1 MKVFIVGATGRVATE
16 LIKDLVAKGHQIT
29 AAARKPE
36 NVVLKDDPL
45 VTTVKLDLHASVE
58 ELATLIE
65 KQDVIYFTAGSR
77 GKDLL
82 QSDAFGAVKTMQ
94 AAEQNGIKRYIMLSS
109 MHALEPE
116 FWHEGAL
123 AKIMDYNIAKF
134 FADNYL
140 IHNTS
145 LDYTILQ
152 PAVLVEEPGTGKI
165 TVGKEIGKQNSI
177 ADVAST
183 LAELL
188 EHDNTRG
195 KVILMSS
202 GTTPI
207 AQALASI

>member
-58 ELATLIE
+58 ELATLIG

-82 QSDAFGAVKTMQ
+82 QTDAFGAVKTMQ
-94 AAEQNGIKRYIMLSS
+94 AAEQNRIKRYIMLSS

-188 EHDNTRG
+188 ERDNTRG

>member
-58 ELATLIE
+58 ELATLIG

-82 QSDAFGAVKTMQ
+82 QTDAFGAVKTMQ

>member
-58 ELATLIE
+58 ELATLIG

-82 QSDAFGAVKTMQ
+82 QTDAFGAVKTMQ

-152 PAVLVEEPGTGKI
+152 PAVLVEEPVTGKI

>member
-36 NVVLKDDPL
+36 NVILKDDPL

-58 ELATLIE
+58 ELATLIG

-82 QSDAFGAVKTMQ
+82 QTDAFGAVKTMQ

-165 TVGKEIGKQNSI
+165 TVGKEIGKQNPI

-183 LAELL
+183 LTELL
-188 EHDNTRG
+188 ERDNTRG

>member
-58 ELATLIE
+58 ELATLIG

-82 QSDAFGAVKTMQ
+82 QTDAFGAVKTMQ
-94 AAEQNGIKRYIMLSS
+94 AAEQNRIKRYIMLSS

-188 EHDNTRG
+188 EHDNARG

>member
-58 ELATLIE
+58 ELATLIG

>member
-58 ELATLIE
+58 ELATLIG

-82 QSDAFGAVKTMQ
+82 QTDAFGAVKTMQ
-94 AAEQNGIKRYIMLSS
+94 AAEQNRIKRYIMLSS

>member
-58 ELATLIE
+58 ELATLIG

-82 QSDAFGAVKTMQ
+82 QADAFGAVKTMQ

-188 EHDNTRG
+188 ERDNTRG